1 MATAGGQVPERGPG
15 RGLSGCVLGFRVPLK
30 GTIGVLL
37 KGTPLKGTIGVP
49 LKGTLGFPLK
59 GTIGIPLKGTI
70 GVPLKEGLEYRTFRA
85 YRSGVLG
92 CRALG

>member
-30 GTIGVLL
+30 GTIGV
-37 KGTPLKGTIGVP
+37 PLKGTIGVP
-49 LKGTLGFPLK
+49 S
-59 GTIGIPLKGTI
+59 KGTI
-70 GVPLKEGLEYRTFRA
+70 GVPLKEGLEYRTFRV